1 MEINLNYLR
10 ILNLIKDSTW
20 IKMVATVTNI
30 FSFIERYIVFLFL
43 GAQLLFNFVRSVKS
57 SNPTKLM

>member
-10 ILNLIKDSTW
+10 ILNLIKDNNW

>member
-1 MEINLNYLR
+1 MEINLNYLT
-10 ILNLIKDSTW
+10 ILKIIKDSTW

>member
-30 FSFIERYIVFLFL
+30 FSFIERCIVR
-43 GAQLLFNFVRSVKS
+43 GAATF
-57 SNPTKLM
+57 